1 MPNLDLDKKEI
12 TISDNRVK
20 EYLGKDKISGNHLT
34 TEISRLKSSLKETPN
49 EEKQYVLNYLEGK
62 VKTQRNAIDA
72 PKRARMN
79 IDAQGTKKSITGD
92 MNNFKKGTS
101 KDGINLTRVKG
112 DAKLTGKGL
121 DGKTNQSSKI
131 NDSNRITYY
140 ESYESEIEAVRYLIE
155 YMNNN
160 NNKNK
165 IL

>member
-49 EEKQYVLNYLEGK
+49 EDKQYVLNYLEGK
-62 VKTQRNAIDA
+62 AKTQREAIDG
-72 PKRARMN
+72 PKRRRME
-79 IDAQGTKKSITGD
+79 IGAQGTKKSTTGD
-92 MNNFKKGTS
+92 MNNFKEGKP
-101 KDGINLTRVKG
+101 KDDINLKRVNG

-140 ESYESEIEAVRYLIE
+140 VSYESEIEAMKYLIE

-160 NNKNK
+160 KDNK